1 MEQPIQL
8 TSLAHCAG
16 CAGKVGPAAL
26 AYVLRLMPA
35 PTSPNLL
42 VGTNTSDDAGVFRL
56 SDDLALVQT
65 VDFFAPVVDDPYW
78 FGAIAAANALSDV
91 YAMGGR
97 PLTALNIT
105 AFPSAI
111 LSLDVLAEILR
122 GGADKMREAG
132 VTLVGGHTLDDE
144 EPKYG
149 LAVTGLIH
157 PDRII
162 TNAGARAGDR
172 LVLTK
177 PLGVGIATTAIK
189 RGVASGHLRDQ
200 VTAQMATLN
209 GPASEVMIEAGAH
222 AATDIT
228 GFGLLGHLGEMALA
242 SGLAATIHADAVPFL
257 PGVLELA
264 AEGVVPGGT
273 LRNLEWL
280 GDRVSFDPMIGE
292 PLRLAL
298 GDAQTSGGLLIA
310 VDPTAE
316 NALLEALQRCGVVG
330 TTIGGLCEGLAG
342 TIGIVPQPWTTDW
355 ARSGRG

>member
-1 MEQPIQL
+1 
-8 TSLAHCAG
+8 
-16 CAGKVGPAAL
+16 
-26 AYVLRLMPA
+26 VLRLIPA

-42 VGTNTSDDAGVFRL
+42 VGTNTADDAGVYRL
-56 SDDLALVQT
+56 SEELALVQT

-105 AFPSAI
+105 AFPSGT

-122 GGADKMREAG
+122 GGAEKLREAG
-132 VTLVGGHTLDDE
+132 ATLVGGHTIEDP

-162 TNAGARAGDR
+162 TNAGGRAGDR

-189 RGVASGHLRDQ
+189 RGVASDRLIEQ
-200 VTAQMATLN
+200 VTAQMAALN
-209 GPASEVMIEAGAH
+209 RLASEAMLEAGAH

-228 GFGLLGHLGEMALA
+228 GFGLLGHLGEMVLA
-242 SGLAATIHADAVPFL
+242 SGLAATIRAGAVPLL
-257 PGVLELA
+257 PGILELA
-264 AEGVVPGGT
+264 AEGIVPGGT
-273 LRNLEWL
+273 LKNLEWL
-280 GDRVSFDPMIGE
+280 GERVVMDPAIGE
-292 PLRLAL
+292 PLRLVL

-310 VDPTAE
+310 IEPSAE
-316 NALLEALQRCGVVG
+316 SALLAGLRWRGVPGAVIGELGDG
-330 TTIGGLCEGLAG
+330 TAG
-342 TIGIVPQPWTTDW
+342 TIRVLP
-355 ARSGRG
+355 

>member
-1 MEQPIQL
+1 MDSPIQL

-16 CAGKVGPAAL
+16 CAGKVSPAAL
-26 AYVLRLMPA
+26 AYLLRLIPA

-42 VGTNTSDDAGVFRL
+42 VGTTTSDDAGVFRL
-56 SDDLALVQT
+56 TDDLALVQT

-105 AFPSAI
+105 TFPSAT

-157 PDRII
+157 PERII
-162 TNAGARAGDR
+162 TNAGGQAGDK

-189 RGVASGHLRDQ
+189 RGLASESLREQ
-200 VTAQMATLN
+200 VTTQMATLN
-209 GPASEVMIEAGAH
+209 GPASEAMLEVSAH

-242 SGLAATIHADAVPFL
+242 SGVAATIHADAVPFL
-257 PGVLELA
+257 RSILELA

-273 LRNLEWL
+273 LRNLQWL
-280 GDRVSFDPMIGE
+280 GDRVSIDPSLGE

-316 NALLEALQRCGVVG
+316 NALLEALRRRGVVG
-330 TTIGGLCEGLAG
+330 ATIGGLRDGPVG
-342 TIGIVPQPWTTDW
+342 TIEVLP
-355 ARSGRG
+355 

>member
-1 MEQPIQL
+1 M
-8 TSLAHCAG
+8 
-16 CAGKVGPAAL
+16 
-26 AYVLRLMPA
+26 LRLIPA

-42 VGTNTSDDAGVFRL
+42 VGTNTADDAGVYRL
-56 SDDLALVQT
+56 SEELALVQT

-105 AFPSAI
+105 AFPSGT
-111 LSLDVLAEILR
+111 LSLDILAEILR
-122 GGADKMREAG
+122 GGAEKLREAG
-132 VTLVGGHTLDDE
+132 ATLVGGHTIEDP

-162 TNAGARAGDR
+162 TNAGGRAGDR

-189 RGVASGHLRDQ
+189 RGVASDRLIEQ
-200 VTAQMATLN
+200 VTAQMAALN
-209 GPASEVMIEAGAH
+209 RLASEAMLEAGAH

-228 GFGLLGHLGEMALA
+228 GFGLLGHLGEMVLA
-242 SGLAATIHADAVPFL
+242 SGLAATIRAGAVPLL
-257 PGVLELA
+257 PGILELA
-264 AEGVVPGGT
+264 AEGIVPGGT
-273 LRNLEWL
+273 LKNLEWL
-280 GDRVSFDPMIGE
+280 GERVVMDPAIGE
-292 PLRLAL
+292 PLRLVL

-310 VDPTAE
+310 IEPSAE
-316 NALLEALQRCGVVG
+316 SALLAGLRWRGVPGAVIGELGDG
-330 TTIGGLCEGLAG
+330 TAG
-342 TIGIVPQPWTTDW
+342 TIRVLP
-355 ARSGRG
+355 

>member
-1 MEQPIQL
+1 MDSPIQL

-16 CAGKVGPAAL
+16 CAGKVSPAAL
-26 AYVLRLMPA
+26 AYVLRRIPA

-78 FGAIAAANALSDV
+78 FGAIAAANALSDI
-91 YAMGGR
+91 YAMGGK

-105 AFPSAI
+105 AFPSAT
-111 LSLDVLAEILR
+111 LSLDVLADILR

-162 TNAGARAGDR
+162 TNGGGRAGDK

-189 RGVASGHLRDQ
+189 RGVASDGLREQ

-209 GPASEVMIEAGAH
+209 GPASEAMLEVGAH

-242 SGLAATIHADAVPFL
+242 SGLAATVHAHAVPFL
-257 PGVLELA
+257 PGIMELA
-264 AEGVVPGGT
+264 TAGVVPGGT

-280 GDRVSFDPMIGE
+280 GDRVSMDRSLGE

-316 NALLEALQRCGVVG
+316 PALLQALRLRGVVG
-330 TTIGGLCEGLAG
+330 VNIGGLHEGPAG
-342 TIGIVPQPWTTDW
+342 MIGIAP
-355 ARSGRG
+355 

>member
-1 MEQPIQL
+1 M
-8 TSLAHCAG
+8 
-16 CAGKVGPAAL
+16 
-26 AYVLRLMPA
+26 LRLIPA

-42 VGTNTSDDAGVFRL
+42 VGTNTADDAGVYRL
-56 SDDLALVQT
+56 SEELALVQT

-105 AFPSAI
+105 AFPSGT
-111 LSLDVLAEILR
+111 LSLDILAEILR
-122 GGADKMREAG
+122 GGAEKLREAG
-132 VTLVGGHTLDDE
+132 ATLVGGHTIEDP

-162 TNAGARAGDR
+162 TNAGGRAGDR

-189 RGVASGHLRDQ
+189 RGVASDRLIEQ
-200 VTAQMATLN
+200 VTAQMAALN
-209 GPASEVMIEAGAH
+209 RLASEAMLEAGAH

-228 GFGLLGHLGEMALA
+228 GFGLLGHLGEMVLA
-242 SGLAATIHADAVPFL
+242 SGLAATIRAGAVPLL
-257 PGVLELA
+257 PGILELA
-264 AEGVVPGGT
+264 AEGIVPGGT
-273 LRNLEWL
+273 LKNLEWL
-280 GDRVSFDPMIGE
+280 GERVVMDPAIGE
-292 PLRLAL
+292 PLRLIL

-310 VDPTAE
+310 IEPSAE
-316 NALLEALQRCGVVG
+316 SALLAGLRWRGVPGAVIGELGDG
-330 TTIGGLCEGLAG
+330 TAG
-342 TIGIVPQPWTTDW
+342 TIRVLP
-355 ARSGRG
+355 

>member
-1 MEQPIQL
+1 MEQSIRL

-16 CAGKVGPAAL
+16 CAGKVSPAAL

-42 VGTNTSDDAGVFRL
+42 VGTNTSDDAGVYRL

-78 FGAIAAANALSDV
+78 FGAIAAANALSDI

-105 AFPSAI
+105 TFPTAT
-111 LSLDVLAEILR
+111 LSLDVLTEILR

-132 VTLVGGHTLDDE
+132 VTLVGGHTLDDA

-162 TNAGARAGDR
+162 TNAGARPGDR

-189 RGVASGHLRDQ
+189 SGLAGDALREQ
-200 VTAQMATLN
+200 VSAQMATLN
-209 GPASEVMIEAGAH
+209 GPASEAMLEAGGVH

-242 SGLAATIHADAVPFL
+242 SGLAAIVNAHAVPVL
-257 PGVLELA
+257 PGILELA
-264 AEGVVPGGT
+264 AQGVVPGGT

-280 GDRVSFDPMIGE
+280 GERVTTDPTIPE
-292 PLRLAL
+292 ALRVVL

-310 VDPTAE
+310 IDP
-316 NALLEALQRCGVVG
+316 ALLERLLEGLRRHGVVG
-330 TTIGGLCEGLAG
+330 ATIGELTMGTAG
-342 TIGIVPQPWTTDW
+342 AISIVP
-355 ARSGRG
+355 

>member
-1 MEQPIQL
+1 MDSPILL

-26 AYVLRLMPA
+26 AQMLRLIPA

-78 FGAIAAANALSDV
+78 FGAIAATNALSDV

-105 AFPSAI
+105 AFPSAT

-132 VTLVGGHTLDDE
+132 VTLVGGHTLDDD

-162 TNAGARAGDR
+162 TNAGGRAGDT

-189 RGVASGHLRDQ
+189 RGVASDSLRER

-209 GPASEVMIEAGAH
+209 GPASEAMIEAGAH
-222 AATDIT
+222 GATDIT

-242 SGLAATIHADAVPFL
+242 SGLAATIHAEAVPFL
-257 PGVLELA
+257 PGILELA
-264 AEGVVPGGT
+264 AAGIVPGGT

-280 GDRVSFDPMIGE
+280 GDRVSLDPRIGE

-310 VDPTAE
+310 IDPAAE
-316 NALLEALQRCGVVG
+316 SALLHGLGRRGVPGVVIGSLEIG
-330 TTIGGLCEGLAG
+330 TAG
-342 TIGIVPQPWTTDW
+342 TISIEM
-355 ARSGRG
+355 

>member
-1 MEQPIQL
+1 M
-8 TSLAHCAG
+8 
-16 CAGKVGPAAL
+16 
-26 AYVLRLMPA
+26 LRLIPA

-42 VGTNTSDDAGVFRL
+42 VGTNTADDAGVYRL
-56 SDDLALVQT
+56 SEELALVQT

-105 AFPSAI
+105 AFPSGT

-122 GGADKMREAG
+122 GGAEKLREAG
-132 VTLVGGHTLDDE
+132 VTLVGGHTIEDP

-162 TNAGARAGDR
+162 TNAGGRAGDR

-189 RGVASGHLRDQ
+189 RGVASDRLIEQ
-200 VTAQMATLN
+200 VTAQMAALN
-209 GPASEVMIEAGAH
+209 RLASEAMLEAGAH

-228 GFGLLGHLGEMALA
+228 GFGLLGHLGEMVLA
-242 SGLAATIHADAVPFL
+242 SGLAATIRAGAVPLL
-257 PGVLELA
+257 PGILELA
-264 AEGVVPGGT
+264 AEGIVPGGT
-273 LRNLEWL
+273 LKNLEWL
-280 GDRVSFDPMIGE
+280 GERVVMDPAIGE
-292 PLRLAL
+292 PLRLIL

-310 VDPTAE
+310 IEPSAE
-316 NALLEALQRCGVVG
+316 SALLAGLRWRGVPGAVIGELGDG
-330 TTIGGLCEGLAG
+330 TAG
-342 TIGIVPQPWTTDW
+342 TIRVLP
-355 ARSGRG
+355 

>member
-1 MEQPIQL
+1 M
-8 TSLAHCAG
+8 
-16 CAGKVGPAAL
+16 
-26 AYVLRLMPA
+26 LRLIPA

-42 VGTNTSDDAGVFRL
+42 VGTNTADDAGVYRL
-56 SDDLALVQT
+56 SEELALVQT

-105 AFPSAI
+105 AFPSGT
-111 LSLDVLAEILR
+111 LSLDILAEILR
-122 GGADKMREAG
+122 GGAEKLREAG
-132 VTLVGGHTLDDE
+132 ATLVGGHTIEDP

-162 TNAGARAGDR
+162 TNAGGRAGDR

-189 RGVASGHLRDQ
+189 RGVASDRLIEQ
-200 VTAQMATLN
+200 VTAQMAALN
-209 GPASEVMIEAGAH
+209 RLASEAMLEAGAH

-228 GFGLLGHLGEMALA
+228 GFGLLGHLGEMVLA
-242 SGLAATIHADAVPFL
+242 SGLAATIRAGAVPLL
-257 PGVLELA
+257 PGILELA
-264 AEGVVPGGT
+264 AEGIVPGGT
-273 LRNLEWL
+273 LKNLEWL
-280 GDRVSFDPMIGE
+280 GERVVMDPAIGE
-292 PLRLAL
+292 PLRLVL

-310 VDPTAE
+310 IEPSAE
-316 NALLEALQRCGVVG
+316 SALLAGLRWRGVPGAVIGELGDG
-330 TTIGGLCEGLAG
+330 TAG
-342 TIGIVPQPWTTDW
+342 TISVLP
-355 ARSGRG
+355 